1 MKKNNLYFSDQKL
14 EKNIDWETG
23 DDGKIYL
30 LKEKSRNRIM
40 KRIINLFGKNQF
52 FRIHLDDTGTLVWK
66 HIDGRNSIKEIT
78 DVVKKEKGGESFL
91 QAKKRVEHF
100 MALMLKNK
108 FIKVRQEKQGPE

>member
-1 MKKNNLYFSDQKL
+1 MKKNNLYYSDQRP
-14 EKNIDWETG
+14 EKNIDWKKG

-40 KRIINLFGKNQF
+40 KRIIDLFGKDQF

-66 HIDGRNSIKEIT
+66 NIDGRNSIKEIT

-91 QAKKRVEHF
+91 NAERRVEHF
-100 MALMLKNK
+100 IALMLKNK
-108 FIKVRQEKQGPE
+108 FIKIRQEKQGPE